1 MERRLLWSLLGASL
15 ALNAM
20 YGAIAGVLVPAQ
32 IALASPETKE
42 ADLAVVMTASSLL
55 TVLVHPAAGAWSD
68 RTRGR
73 WGARS
78 PWIVGGAVATAVA
91 LVPLSGA
98 STVWAI
104 GLGWL
109 IVQPLLNVVE
119 APLDA
124 VAADRVA
131 PLRRPR
137 AGAFY
142 GAGAALGL
150 ALGAGL
156 AGFTVADA
164 GRTYLVLG
172 IVFVAAMVTFVVRN
186 PDPVVTVARQPL
198 AWRHAWRHR
207 NFRLVFCGRF
217 VLVLG
222 QQLVQGYLL
231 YVVVA
236 FTGATI
242 EDAGVTTSGLI
253 GLHIASLVVG
263 AVVSAR
269 LVGPQR
275 VPWMV
280 AATVVIAVGLTVLV
294 LAPSMVG
301 LVAYSVLSGLGRGLY
316 LTSGIALMIDVL
328 PSSGHH
334 GRDLGILGLAT
345 IVPQVLAPALAG
357 VVLTAT
363 GTSYRVIVVLALVL
377 VVASLAFITRVRPQ
391 DSPPASEQ

>member
-1 MERRLLWSLLGASL
+1 MERRLLWSLLAASL

-32 IALASPETKE
+32 VALASPDAKE
-42 ADLAVVMTASSLL
+42 AHLAIVMTLSSLV
-55 TVLVHPAAGAWSD
+55 TVGVHPAAGAWSD
-68 RTRGR
+68 RTRSR
-73 WGARS
+73 WGARA
-78 PWIVGGAVATAVA
+78 PWLVGGALATAVA
-91 LVPLSGA
+91 LGPLASA
-98 STVWAI
+98 STVWGI

-109 IVQPLLNVVE
+109 VVQPLLNVVE

-124 VAADRVA
+124 VTADRVA

-150 ALGAGL
+150 GLGAGV
-156 AGFTVADA
+156 AGLTVADV
-164 GRTYLVLG
+164 GPTYLALG
-172 IVFVAAMVTFVVRN
+172 VVFVVTMVAFVVAN
-186 PDPVVTVARQPL
+186 PDRSVRVPRPAM
-198 AWRHAWRHR
+198 AWRTAWQHR
-207 NFRLVFCGRF
+207 DFRLVFCGRF

-236 FTGATI
+236 FTGASV
-242 EDAGVTTSGLI
+242 EEAGASTSGLI
-253 GLHIASLVVG
+253 ALHIVSLVLG

-269 LVGPQR
+269 LVGARR

-280 AATVVIAVGLTVLV
+280 AATLVIALGLAV
-294 LAPSMVG
+294 LALVPHLAG
-301 LVAYSVLSGLGRGLY
+301 LVTYAVLSGLGRGLY
-316 LTSGIALMIDVL
+316 LTSGLALMIDVL

-357 VVLTAT
+357 VLLSAA
-363 GTSYRVIVVLALVL
+363 GASYRVVVLLALVL
-377 VVASLAFITRVRPQ
+377 VLGSLGFITRVRQ
-391 DSPPASEQ
+391 PAERGPGAG